1 MNRDLKAAGI
11 PKKDADGCVVH
22 VHALRH
28 SFGTHLS
35 LAGVSP
41 RVAQAAMRHSNISLT
56 MGTYTDARLLDTSE
70 AIETLPIFR
79 NLAALRTLALTLAPT
94 LAPNRGQT
102 CQNESISVNSAM
114 DDMDDQNTKKPSKS
128 LENTG
133 FLLIGDIGSEIPP
146 LSQANGGES
155 SKVVPFVV
163 PFGQISEPSEA
174 DKDLEKLVAIW
185 HKLNAETRGKIL
197 AVAENTMSS

>member
-35 LAGVSP
+35 KAGVAP

-70 AIETLPIFR
+70 AIEALPIIR
-79 NLAALRTLALTLAPT
+79 NQPAQSATPRKLAPT
-94 LAPNRGQT
+94 LAPTTGQNG
-102 CQNESISVNSAM
+102 QDQSIPVNLAT
-114 DDMDDQNTKKPSKS
+114 DDADSQETKKTSKS
-128 LENTG
+128 LGNTR
-133 FLLIGDIGSEIPP
+133 FLIV
-146 LSQANGGES
+146 GGTELES
-155 SKVVPFVV
+155 VTS
-163 PFGQISEPSEA
+163 
-174 DKDLEKLVAIW
+174 
-185 HKLNAETRGKIL
+185 
-197 AVAENTMSS
+197 TMSTLRSNQLS